1 MHYAVSFEYL
11 CVYIINN
18 LAITWQ
24 NRLFC
29 QVVLVRV
36 RYVLS
41 VLDAAAYVMQ
51 DGWMNLSGLRPFI
64 FRRNNMKQQQ
74 GFTLI
79 ELIVVIVILGILAA
93 TALPKFADL
102 QKDARL
108 ATIKGAQGSIA
119 AASALAHSAYLVS
132 GNASNIAV
140 TMEGTSIPMINGYP
154 SAISGIE
161 TAATISSNDYVIAAA
176 GASAMVVQ
184 GKGAATPASCQ
195 VSYTQATAAGSAPV
209 ITLAASQPTC

>member
-1 MHYAVSFEYL
+1 
-11 CVYIINN
+11 
-18 LAITWQ
+18 
-24 NRLFC
+24 
-29 QVVLVRV
+29 
-36 RYVLS
+36 
-41 VLDAAAYVMQ
+41 
-51 DGWMNLSGLRPFI
+51 
-64 FRRNNMKQQQ
+64 MKQQQ

-140 TMEGTSIPMINGYP
+140 SMEGVSIPMINGYP

-161 TAATISSNDYVIAAA
+161 TAANISTNDYTI
-176 GASAMVVQ
+176 GASGAAAMVVQ

-209 ITLAASQPTC
+209 ITLAASQPSC

>member
-1 MHYAVSFEYL
+1 
-11 CVYIINN
+11 
-18 LAITWQ
+18 
-24 NRLFC
+24 
-29 QVVLVRV
+29 
-36 RYVLS
+36 
-41 VLDAAAYVMQ
+41 
-51 DGWMNLSGLRPFI
+51 
-64 FRRNNMKQQQ
+64 MKQQQ

-108 ATIKGAQGSIA
+108 ATIRGAQGSIA

-140 TMEGTSIPMINGYP
+140 TMEGVSIPMRNGYP
-154 SAISGIE
+154 SAAIAGGSGIE
-161 TAATISSNDYVIAAA
+161 AAANISANDYVLAAS
-176 GASAMVVQ
+176 GTTAMVVQ

-195 VSYTQATAAGSAPV
+195 VIYTEATAAGSAPV
-209 ITLAASQPTC
+209 ITLAASQPSC

>member
-1 MHYAVSFEYL
+1 
-11 CVYIINN
+11 
-18 LAITWQ
+18 
-24 NRLFC
+24 
-29 QVVLVRV
+29 
-36 RYVLS
+36 
-41 VLDAAAYVMQ
+41 
-51 DGWMNLSGLRPFI
+51 
-64 FRRNNMKQQQ
+64 MKQQQ

-176 GASAMVVQ
+176 GASAMALFA
-184 GKGAATPASCQ
+184 K
-195 VSYTQATAAGSAPV
+195 
-209 ITLAASQPTC
+209 